1 MQRPRTAQ
9 WLERKFFGV
18 IINALTKIREKKWLL
33 KQMTHYYNRLLSII
47 RQPGNPMNNLEPKL
61 DDHDDI
67 LFQNSDM
74 RSVTIESFGETRD
87 ERRVVLIRMTNVCM
101 IRNPNIGYLG
111 NAMRLEM
118 LNLGA
123 TVRSIVV
130 PDREGVMTD
139 VALGFDA
146 VKAYEN
152 DHLFVGST
160 LGRVAGR
167 IRGARCAIESKEY
180 FLAQNDHPH
189 HRNGGAKNPLSKKVW
204 DYTLLDD
211 GSGVVFSVK
220 SHDGEEGYPGN
231 VTVQVSYVLTNHN
244 EILVQYSANTD
255 KSTILSNKSGI
266 DLNVSSTQSC
276 VRLSTGLELSGMIG
290 KQGKPYRSNSAFVLG
305 CQGYEDAC
313 NQVRRED

>member
-1 MQRPRTAQ
+1 
-9 WLERKFFGV
+9 
-18 IINALTKIREKKWLL
+18 
-33 KQMTHYYNRLLSII
+33 
-47 RQPGNPMNNLEPKL
+47 
-61 DDHDDI
+61 
-67 LFQNSDM
+67 
-74 RSVTIESFGETRD
+74 
-87 ERRVVLIRMTNVCM
+87 
-101 IRNPNIGYLG
+101 
-111 NAMRLEM
+111 MRLEM

-152 DHLFVGST
+152 DQLSVGST

-167 IRGARCAIESKEY
+167 IRDARCAIESKEY
-180 FLAQNDHPH
+180 FLAPNDHPH

-211 GSGVVFSVK
+211 GSGVIFSVK

-244 EILVQYSANTD
+244 EILVQYSASKIVDLPSTRQTPQPLMQRKVGGTSRIYCFD
-255 KSTILSNKSGI
+255 PTQAKSSKKFKHMIRISSNKSGI

-276 VRLSTGLELSGMIG
+276 VRLSTGLELSGIIG
-290 KQGKPYRSNSAFVLG
+290 KQGKQYRSNSAFVLG
-305 CQGYEDAC
+305 CQAFEDAC
-313 NQVRRED
+313 NQVRREDENNKREEKVTRLNKEN